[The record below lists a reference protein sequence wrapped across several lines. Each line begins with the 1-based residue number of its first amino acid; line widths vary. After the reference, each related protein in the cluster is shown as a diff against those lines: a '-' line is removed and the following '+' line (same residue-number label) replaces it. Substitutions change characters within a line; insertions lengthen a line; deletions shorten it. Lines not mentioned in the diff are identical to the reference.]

1 MLMNSRRLAI
11 LAVAS
16 FVAAPGVGL
25 ATGRKDTEH
34 REGHHR
40 HRGAEGAVYTMTN
53 ASSGNQVIA
62 YERRADGS
70 LRHPRA
76 YSTGGLGSDDG
87 LGSQGAVVLSDDGR
101 WLLVVNAGSNEV
113 SVFSV
118 TSHGLELKDTA
129 PSRGTRPISVA
140 IHGDLVY
147 VLNAGGSTDTGDVDT
162 IAGLRLRRN
171 GRLSPLYGSRRAL
184 SQATTTPA
192 QVGFSPDGRFVLVT
206 EEATNII
213 DVFPLSR
220 HGYARDVVANP
231 SVGMTP
237 FAFAFDPR
245 GHLLV
250 SEVFGAAP
258 DAGAVSSYRLTG
270 HGSLKVIDPSVPD
283 TETAPCWLVVT
294 PDGRYAFTTNTPADS
309 VSGYSVDFRGRL
321 ELLDP
326 DGRSG
331 EPGTG
336 TSPLDMDLTDDGHF
350 LYTLDIGTHM
360 ISVFRVKGDGSLGLL
375 PAIGDVPDG
384 AVGLAAR

>member
-1 MLMNSRRLAI
+1 MNSRRLAI

-16 FVAAPGVGL
+16 FLVAPGIGL
-25 ATGRKDTEH
+25 ATGRKDTGH
-34 REGHHR
+34 RAGHHR
-40 HRGAEGAVYTMTN
+40 HGRAEGAASTMTN
-53 ASSGNQVIA
+53 ASSGNQVVA
-62 YERRADGS
+62 YERRGDGS
-70 LRHPRA
+70 LHHPRT
-76 YSTGGLGSDDG
+76 YPTGGLGSGDA

-113 SVFSV
+113 SVLSV

-129 PSRGTRPISVA
+129 PSGGTRPISVA
-140 IHGDLVY
+140 IHRDLVY
-147 VLNAGGSTDTGDVDT
+147 VLNAGGSTDTGDVDA
-162 IAGLRLRRN
+162 IAGLRLHRN
-171 GRLSPLYGSRRAL
+171 GRLSPLHESRRVL
-184 SQATTTPA
+184 SEATTTPA

-206 EEATNII
+206 EEATNLI

-220 HGYARDVVANP
+220 HGYARNMVMNP
-231 SVGMTP
+231 SEGMTP
-237 FAFAFDPR
+237 FAFAFDPH

-294 PDGRYAFTTNTPADS
+294 PDGRYAYTTNTPADS
-309 VSGYSVDFRGRL
+309 VSAYSVDFRGRL

-336 TSPLDMDLTDDGHF
+336 TSPLDMDLSEDGHF

-360 ISVFRVKGDGSLGLL
+360 ISVFRVKRDGSLRLL
-375 PAIGDVPDG
+375 PAIGGVPDG